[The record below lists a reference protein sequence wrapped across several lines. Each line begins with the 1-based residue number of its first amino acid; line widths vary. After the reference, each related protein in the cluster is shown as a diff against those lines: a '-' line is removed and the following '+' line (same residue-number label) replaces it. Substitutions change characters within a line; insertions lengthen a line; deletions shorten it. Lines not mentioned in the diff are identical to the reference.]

1 MSNVGKAEYV
11 GMPLPASKH
20 GLVPANAES
29 TQFSF
34 DIYIARLSNRL
45 VLRDSQTGNN
55 RSTVL
60 RLLL

>member
-11 GMPLPASKH
+11 GMPLPDSKH

-34 DIYIARLSNRL
+34 DIY
-45 VLRDSQTGNN
+45 
-55 RSTVL
+55 RSIVQSAGSSG
-60 RLLL
+60 